1 MIAVL
6 VATRVEA
13 QQLLRRLSPV
23 KSEGI
28 FHYRGKI
35 AGKPAVLFLTRP
47 GVGSLEQVRRF
58 LRLYSTNLV
67 ISTGA
72 CGSLTSELRPLQL
85 VHIGSVTNADREWL
99 QLQNGKT
106 RCVSVGHLVI
116 GDAEK
121 ALLRERTG
129 ADVLDMETWTIARI
143 LNEPEFI
150 SRRSVFVRVVNDL
163 PGDESWLKKE
173 QHLRDLTARRP
184 SGRLTFAEIIRFG
197 LWDFVALLWRRRKVA
212 AAIGRVVASAAAGKI
227 A

>member
-1 MIAVL
+1 VIAVL

-85 VHIGSVTNADREWL
+85 VHIGSVTNSDREWL

-173 QHLRDLTARRP
+173 QQLRDLTARRP

-212 AAIGRVVASAAAGKI
+212 AAIGRVVASVAAGKI
-227 A
+227 S